1 MLRLKKHQGTTNN
14 KPTITQTEN
23 TKGRYIFREKEYVH
37 LRKKRGEATIL
48 SSDIAQ
54 SISQGNY
61 EILGSNSFLK
71 RNIMEVNL
79 METLK
84 ES

>member
-1 MLRLKKHQGTTNN
+1 
-14 KPTITQTEN
+14 
-23 TKGRYIFREKEYVH
+23 
-37 LRKKRGEATIL
+37 L

-61 EILGSNSFLK
+61 EILGKILGSNSFLK
-71 RNIMEVNL
+71 WNIMEVNL